1 VSNVAAKINRLFE
14 VMHRRGEDAMSTDAA
29 AQSISTQTGVEI
41 GGAYLRE
48 LRAGTVTTPS
58 VAELRAIATFFG
70 FSPEYLTD
78 DRPDI
83 EDQLTLLELMRDSP
97 RVFNCRRL
105 E

>member
-1 VSNVAAKINRLFE
+1 MSNVAAKIDRLFE
-14 VMHRRGEDAMSTDAA
+14 VIHRRGERPMSTDAA
-29 AQSISTQTGVEI
+29 AEGISTQMGVEI
-41 GGAYLRE
+41 DAAYLRE

-70 FSPEYLTD
+70 VSPEYLTD

-105 E
+105 A